1 MTSTFIKTF
10 CTIALLI
17 TSLSPVSSLAVTNK
31 IGGVSY
37 YSDFLH
43 GKPMASG
50 KMYDKNKLTAAHK
63 KLAFGT
69 KVRVTDLQN
78 NKSVVVTITDRGPF
92 IKGRIIDLSLAAAK
106 KIDLVKKGV
115 SKIKL
120 EILK

>member
-10 CTIALLI
+10 CTFVLLI

-31 IGGVSY
+31 TGGVSY

-43 GKPMASG
+43 GRATASG
-50 KMYDKNKLTAAHK
+50 QLYDKNKLTAAHK

-69 KVRVTDLQN
+69 KVRVTDLHN
-78 NKSVVVTITDRGPF
+78 NKSVVVTIIDRGPF
-92 IKGRIIDLSLAAAK
+92 VKGRIIDLSLAAAK
-106 KIDLVKKGV
+106 KIDLVRKGV

-120 EILK
+120 EVLK